1 MTCCPFRVELQ
12 IFSVFAL
19 VFARGFVPERD
30 DSGSSGVVSVK
41 LLPSGIVT
49 DCCRP
54 RPGVCFAVYWRGG
67 IEFPAFS
74 LL

>member
-41 LLPSGIVT
+41 RSRAGLLRIVADPLSGV
-49 DCCRP
+49 
-54 RPGVCFAVYWRGG
+54 GGAVLYRGG
-67 IEFPAFS
+67 RET
-74 LL
+74 